1 MELIIMTLV
10 CTKQKRRLSVQGEI
24 VSKFNNDMVC
34 CLNVAV
40 PFIVKLQSIFSIQW
54 SNKLSNHRLRLLPL
68 IPPQHSHMGHQ
79 PRNCA
84 DCHAAN
90 FSLNVVCDLL
100 HSPDTGNCQ
109 KKGRMWLEKLD
120 CTQKQALWQKKKWM
134 NFYIAGFKKRKKRTW
149 REET

>member
-24 VSKFNNDMVC
+24 VLKFNNDMVC

-109 KKGRMWLEKLD
+109 KKGKDVVRKTRLYSEASTM
-120 CTQKQALWQKKKWM
+120 TKKKM
-134 NFYIAGFKKRKKRTW
+134 NELLHCRV
-149 REET
+149 